1 MCQRRPSLWT
11 AGAAVLSV
19 ALWSSTFTIYKVAFR
34 RFDPLAF
41 TGVRYL
47 ILVPLAAA
55 FVWVTRARRVSSRAD
70 LRRAALAGVFG
81 YFVLELTFVLGL
93 DRTSAIASA
102 ILVATHPIWGVGFAA
117 AADRRMPAKHEIAGL
132 LVGIV
137 GIVVFFGG
145 PDALS
150 EVKAGDLLSLI
161 AAMAFGAYGAMT
173 DRLSERMPAG
183 ELMAASLMTGGV
195 LLILVSV
202 PALASQEWSAV
213 LPVDWLIVVYTA
225 AGPILTGFALWNFA
239 LRRRGIGRTAPFG
252 YLEPLFATALAVA
265 VLGESFSPAQV
276 VGGALV
282 LAGIVLAAGRRAE
295 PKAPPPL

>member
-1 MCQRRPSLWT
+1 VADTRSAWWT
-11 AGAAVLSV
+11 ALAAILAV
-19 ALWSSTFTIYKVAFR
+19 ALWSSTFAIYKIAFR

-47 ILVPLAAA
+47 LLVPLAGGFLWA
-55 FVWVTRARRVSSRAD
+55 TRARRRSTGPD

-81 YFVLELTFVLGL
+81 YFMLELTFVLGL

-117 AADRRMPAKHEIAGL
+117 AADRRRPAAREIAGL
-132 LVGIV
+132 AVGIA

-145 PDALS
+145 PEALS
-150 EVKAGDLLSLI
+150 EFKIGDLLSLGTAI
-161 AAMAFGAYGAMT
+161 AFGAYGAMT
-173 DRLSERMPAG
+173 DRLSDRMPAG
-183 ELMAASLMTGGV
+183 ELMATSLLSGGV
-195 LLILVSV
+195 LLLLVSM
-202 PALASQEWSAV
+202 PAVVSQDWSVV
-213 LPVDWLIVVYTA
+213 LPVDWLILLYTA
-225 AGPILTGFALWNFA
+225 VGPILAGFALWNFA

-265 VLGESFSPAQV
+265 VLGESFSMIQV

-282 LAGIVLAAGRRAE
+282 LAGVVLAAGLRAE
-295 PKAPPPL
+295 PATPPAL

>member
-1 MCQRRPSLWT
+1 MSETRPSWWT

-47 ILVPLAAA
+47 ILVPLAGG
-55 FVWVTRARRVSSRAD
+55 FLWVTRARRVSTGPD
-70 LRRAALAGVFG
+70 LRRAAVAGVFG

-117 AADRRMPAKHEIAGL
+117 AADRRRPATHEIVGL

-145 PDALS
+145 PDALG
-150 EVKAGDLLSLI
+150 EVRAGDLLSLG
-161 AAMAFGAYGAMT
+161 AAIAFGAYGAMT
-173 DRLSERMPAG
+173 DRLSERVPAG
-183 ELMAASLMTGGV
+183 ELMATSLLTGGV
-195 LLILVSV
+195 LLILVSL
-202 PALASQEWSAV
+202 PALLSQEWSAV
-213 LPVDWLIVVYTA
+213 LPVDWLILVYTA
-225 AGPILTGFALWNFA
+225 AGPIVAGFALWNFA

-265 VLGESFSPAQV
+265 VLGESFSRAQL

-282 LAGIVLAAGRRAE
+282 LAGIVLAAGLRAE